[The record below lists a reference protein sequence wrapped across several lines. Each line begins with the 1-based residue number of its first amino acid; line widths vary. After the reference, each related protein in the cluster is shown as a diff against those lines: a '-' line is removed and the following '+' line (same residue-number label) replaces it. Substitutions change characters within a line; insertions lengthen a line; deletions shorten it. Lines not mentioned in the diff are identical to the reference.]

1 MSTFLWSGHRRPA
14 SVVAAAFAVG
24 LVTALSAC
32 SSGSGSSGG
41 GVFHIDDA
49 PKSSGVRGTALDQ
62 AIAKPATDLTDTAGK
77 PYNLKTATAGKLA
90 FVYFGYTHCPDVC
103 PTIMAD
109 LGATLSKLTPAQQAK
124 TSVVF
129 VTTDPARDTGTVMRT
144 WLSNFNASFVGLTGT
159 WNQINGLATTLGVP
173 LEKPATTSK
182 GQYTVDHGAQLTA
195 FDPDGLAR
203 DVYFPGTPV
212 TDYIH
217 DVPLLMRNVQ

>member
-1 MSTFLWSGHRRPA
+1 MITYLRSGRRRPA
-14 SVVAAAFAVG
+14 SVAAALAVG
-24 LVTALSAC
+24 LVAVLSAC
-32 SSGSGSSGG
+32 SSGSGSGSSGSI
-41 GVFHIDDA
+41 VHIDDA
-49 PKSSGVRGTALDQ
+49 PKSSGVRGTALDKT
-62 AIAKPATDLTDTAGK
+62 IATPATDLTDTAGQ
-77 PYNLKTATAGKLA
+77 PYNLKTATAGKLT

-109 LGATLSKLTPAQQAK
+109 LGATLSKLTPAQQAR

-129 VTTDPARDTGTVMRT
+129 VTTDPARDTGKVMRT
-144 WLSNFNASFVGLTGT
+144 WLNNFNTAFVGLTGT
-159 WNQINGLATTLGVP
+159 WDQINGLATTLGVP
-173 LEKPATTSK
+173 LEKPATTAN
-182 GQYTVDHGAQLTA
+182 GVYTVDHGAQLTA